1 MEGNWGII
9 GLSESCFTATSCFLV
24 ECGMW
29 IVEIR
34 GRRLKRASSH
44 GVLAQGDCSCVVK
57 REYGDEEKVTI
68 G

>member
-1 MEGNWGII
+1 
-9 GLSESCFTATSCFLV
+9 
-24 ECGMW
+24 MW